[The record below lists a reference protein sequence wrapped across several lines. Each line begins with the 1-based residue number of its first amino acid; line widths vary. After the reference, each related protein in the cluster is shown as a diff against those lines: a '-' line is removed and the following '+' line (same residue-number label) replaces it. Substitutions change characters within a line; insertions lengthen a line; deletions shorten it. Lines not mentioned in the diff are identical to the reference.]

1 MPARTLSPGA
11 SSALGRRPH
20 PSKDPVPKA
29 LLAPLP
35 CDHFSLS
42 RGDSKNGASLPG
54 NLLFAPFRKC
64 ILNEETQWHLPG
76 EALELAAGR
85 STSRSSFGLGSGRW
99 PTATGRSPP
108 GWVSPQRSLPRSRG
122 EGRVQMWR
130 QRGGRRGRAAGP
142 GSGAGGWLFGELPP
156 REVLCA
162 LHASVRKPPAEER
175 ASSHPPIGALSSEL
189 PGVVSRAPPAAASVR
204 GEPAHIHPS
213 CVCAPSP
220 QLLQEGQAAGVPPV
234 FLARSPGRVN

>member
-11 SSALGRRPH
+11 SSALGRWPH

-64 ILNEETQWHLPG
+64 ILNEEMQWHLQERPWSWLLGAQPAGPPSSWEVAVGLPPLVDPRQAGSAPNGHCHVPG
-76 EALELAAGR
+76 ERDGCR
-85 STSRSSFGLGSGRW
+85 C
-99 PTATGRSPP
+99 
-108 GWVSPQRSLPRSRG
+108 
-122 EGRVQMWR
+122 
-130 QRGGRRGRAAGP
+130 GGRGADGRGRAAGP

-162 LHASVRKPPAEER
+162 LHASVGKPPAEER

-189 PGVVSRAPPAAASVR
+189 PGVVSQAPPAAASVR

-213 CVCAPSP
+213 RVCAPSP